1 MEKVNVYSLDGK
13 KKELIEKP
21 RIFSFK
27 PRKDVLQESHVASQS
42 RKTQPQ
48 GRDLG
53 AGLRTTAE
61 SWGTGHGLARNPRSK
76 GSGYPTARNVKRV
89 PEAVGGRCAF
99 PIRVDKRLKKKINK
113 KTNTLSIV
121 SAIAASANPLW
132 IKNRGHLVD
141 KVPEFPL
148 VIDDKIQAIK
158 RTGNIY
164 SILCDLG
171 FQSELIKIKNS
182 KRVRAGKGKKR
193 GRRYKMQK
201 GVLIVIKDNFG
212 IVKATRNI
220 SGVDILNIDCLT
232 IDELAPGGL
241 AGRPI
246 IWTQSAFKE
255 LNRYE
260 AIV

>member
-21 RIFSFK
+21 KIFSVK
-27 PRKDVLQESHVASQS
+27 PRKDIIQESHEAAQS
-42 RKTQPQ
+42 RKKQPQ

-99 PIRVDKRLKKKINK
+99 PIRADKRIRKKINK
-113 KTNTLSIV
+113 KINTLSII
-121 SAIAASANPLW
+121 SAISASGDTLW
-132 IKNRGHLVD
+132 IKNRGHLIE
-141 KVPEFPL
+141 KIPEFPL
-148 VIDDKIQAIK
+148 VIDDKIQAVK
-158 RTGNIY
+158 RTANIY
-164 SILCDLG
+164 SILSDLG
-171 FQSELIKIKNS
+171 FEDELIKIKKS
-182 KRVRAGKGKKR
+182 KRIRAGKGKKR
-193 GRRYKMQK
+193 GRRYKQQK

-212 IVKATRNI
+212 IVKAARNI
-220 SGVDILNIDCLT
+220 LGVDIINIESMT

-241 AGRPI
+241 AGRPV

-255 LNRYE
+255 LNKYE
-260 AIV
+260 AII